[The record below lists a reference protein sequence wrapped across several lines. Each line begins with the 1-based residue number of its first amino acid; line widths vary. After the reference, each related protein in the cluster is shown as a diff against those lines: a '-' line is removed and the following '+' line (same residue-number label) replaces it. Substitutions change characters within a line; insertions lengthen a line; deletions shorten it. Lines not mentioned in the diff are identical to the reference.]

1 MEYLIAVDLEG
12 AHGIVGEPYMG
23 LSTQLADYKKA
34 VENVTKEINAAVKAL
49 YDSGATGVYVWD
61 NHGNLDNLDFS
72 KIDARAKKVKPISNS
87 IGRLD
92 FLKDRSIKGML
103 LIGYHSREGTLNG
116 VLAHTYSSK
125 DIQYYK
131 LNGKAIGE
139 FDFDGIIAQEFGV
152 PTIFLSSDDVCV
164 KQFKQTYPQAA
175 TAVTKIGKGRNE
187 AEFLPVE
194 QVLTDIY
201 NGVCK
206 AVSTNVSTGKPSFPY
221 TLEVRYT
228 RTEYAASV
236 FEKLRAEGLAVEYG
250 EDAHILTATINNVQE
265 LRMFL

>member
-1 MEYLIAVDLEG
+1 MKYLIAVDLEG
-12 AHGIVGEPYMG
+12 AHGIVGEPYKG
-23 LSTQLADYKKA
+23 LITQIPDYKKA
-34 VENVTKEINAAVKAL
+34 VENVTKEVNAAIKAL
-49 YDSGATGVYVWD
+49 CDSGATGVYVWD

-72 KIDARAKKVKPISNS
+72 KIDARAEKIKPLSNN

-92 FLKDRSIKGML
+92 FLKEYSIKAML
-103 LIGYHSREGTLNG
+103 MIGYHSREGTLNG
-116 VLAHTYSSK
+116 VLAHTYSSS

-139 FDFDGIIAQEFGV
+139 FDFDSVIAQEFGV

-164 KQFKQTYPQAA
+164 KQFEETHPQAV

-187 AEFLPVE
+187 AEFLPVD

-201 NGVCK
+201 GGVCK
-206 AVSTNVSTGKPSFPY
+206 AVKKNIAAEKSQFPY
-221 TLEVRYT
+221 QIEVRYT

-236 FEKLRAEGLAVEYG
+236 FQKLRAAGLAVEYG
-250 EDAHILTATINNVQE
+250 EDAHILTATVHTVQE

>member
-1 MEYLIAVDLEG
+1 MKYLIAVDLEG
-12 AHGIVGEPYMG
+12 AHGIVGEPYKG
-23 LSTQLADYKKA
+23 LITQLPDYKKA
-34 VENVTKEINAAVKAL
+34 VENVTKEVNAAIKAL

-72 KIDARAKKVKPISNS
+72 KIDTRAEKIKPISNG

-92 FLKDRSIKGML
+92 FLKEYSIKAML
-103 LIGYHSREGTLNG
+103 MIGYHSREGTLNG
-116 VLAHTYSSK
+116 VLAHTYSSN

-139 FDFDGIIAQEFGV
+139 FDFDSVIAQEFGV

-164 KQFKQTYPQAA
+164 KQFEETHPQAV

-201 NGVCK
+201 DGVCK
-206 AVSTNVSTGKPSFPY
+206 AVKKNIVTEKNRFPY
-221 TLEVRYT
+221 TIEVRYT
-228 RTEYAASV
+228 RMEYAASV
-236 FEKLRAEGLAVEYG
+236 FQKLQAGGLAVEYG
-250 EDAHILTATINNVQE
+250 EDAHILTATVSSVQE

>member
-12 AHGIVGEPYMG
+12 AHGIVGEPYKG
-23 LSTQLADYKKA
+23 LSVQLADYKKA
-34 VENVTKEINAAVKAL
+34 VENVTKEVNIAIKAL
-49 YDSGATGVYVWD
+49 YDSGATAVYVWD
-61 NHGNLDNLDFS
+61 NHGNLDNLDLS
-72 KIDARAKKVKPISNS
+72 KVDPRAEKIKPKSNNR
-87 IGRLD
+87 GRLD
-92 FLKDRSIKGML
+92 FLAEHDFKGML

-116 VLAHTYSSK
+116 VLAHTYSSS

-139 FDFDGIIAQEFGV
+139 FDFDALIANSFGV

-164 KQFKQTYPQAA
+164 KQFKETHPQAA

-194 QVLTDIY
+194 QVLKDIY
-201 NGVCK
+201 DGVCE
-206 AVSTNVSTGKPSFPY
+206 AVKKNVPLKTSFPY
-221 TLEVRYT
+221 NIEVRYT

-236 FEKLRAEGLAVEYG
+236 IEKLRAENLAVEYG
-250 EDAHILTATINNVQE
+250 EDAHILTAMVKSVQE